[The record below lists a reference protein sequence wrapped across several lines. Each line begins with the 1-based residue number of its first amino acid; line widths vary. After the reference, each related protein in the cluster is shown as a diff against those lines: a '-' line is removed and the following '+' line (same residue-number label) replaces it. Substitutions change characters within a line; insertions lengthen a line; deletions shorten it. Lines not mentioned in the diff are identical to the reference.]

1 MLEYVDLAAAKQATG
16 TRIVVAGVVPSPW
29 SEATKGMFR
38 IAKLPAAIV
47 RATPGDREPAAWT
60 GVDNVPVVLHRK
72 EPARTNAAAIVG
84 LVARLA
90 PDSGLVPHDPAAR
103 ADAMGLVELLA
114 GEDGLGWNGRLAMI
128 HAGVTTNGARG
139 FGQPVAGYL
148 AKRYGYDGAE
158 AYTRVHANVAA
169 QLAHLDARLAGRD
182 YFGGERPNVVDVYTA
197 TFLTPLFAL
206 GEADCPRMPAMVR
219 QGFAAAAEELGALVP
234 ASLIGL
240 RARMFEQHLAWPIEL

>member
-1 MLEYVDLAAAKQATG
+1 MLEYVDLAAAKQVAG

-38 IAKLPAAIV
+38 IAKLPAVIV
-47 RATPGDREPAAWT
+47 RSTPGDRDPATWT
-60 GVDNVPVVLHRK
+60 GVNNVPVVLHDK

-103 ADAMGLVELLA
+103 ADVMGLVELLA

-148 AKRYGYDGAE
+148 AKRYGYAAE
-158 AYTRVHANVAA
+158 AYTRVHA
-169 QLAHLDARLAGRD
+169 
-182 YFGGERPNVVDVYTA
+182 
-197 TFLTPLFAL
+197 
-206 GEADCPRMPAMVR
+206 
-219 QGFAAAAEELGALVP
+219 
-234 ASLIGL
+234 
-240 RARMFEQHLAWPIEL
+240 